1 MAEGEQDGRRGRLL
15 YGQGETITSLAER
28 RQLTVVFVDIVDSTS
43 LSTRLDPEEFFA
55 ILSAYHAFCNQQIR
69 SFGGNIARPVG
80 DGVLAYFGL
89 PAAHEDDCERAVQ
102 AALSI
107 AAAMRE
113 RQFETREAGS
123 LRLKVRVAVN
133 TGIVVVGR
141 MTGEADHDRRE
152 VFGMPVHLAA
162 RLQNVAPPDGV
173 VIGATT
179 HELVHK
185 AFKCASLGQHKFK
198 GVSHSVAVWLV
209 EGAADSE
216 SRFAKTRPAPLSAM
230 VGRVSEHAKLLELWD
245 GASSGSGSAVVVS
258 GDPGV
263 GKSRLIHEFRATL
276 PAEAVEILYLQCSPL
291 HTNTPLAPEI
301 ERLRRAAHLND
312 GDAPAQRVAKL
323 RAMLALA
330 VQDAESALPYYG
342 ALLSLPA
349 CEGFTPADLTSPRER
364 EQALQTLTRTLMARS
379 RARPLLMIIED
390 IQWIDPTSLELGKRI
405 VSRVASERMLLVVTH
420 RSDSSPPPLS
430 GSAVVTLPLA
440 KLSDQ
445 ESERL
450 LETIVG
456 TASLPG
462 WMLRK
467 IVERT
472 DGVPLFIEAV
482 AQTILESGVL
492 PIGENRRLV
501 GSSLSELLLP
511 TSLKDFLTE
520 RLDNLGQAKRLAQVA
535 SVFGRQFEFDD
546 LLFLSGVPPKAL
558 LEGLSQLEAAGV
570 LRRQMRPSGATY
582 AFRHAMI
589 EEAAYASML
598 KEERRDLHA
607 RAASRLSA
615 LGPNHDSSQ
624 LALLAHHYSRAGML
638 SEAIGAWLAAGHAAM
653 QRSAYREVIANLS
666 EGVELVSELP
676 ESSERSKMEITL
688 HSHLGMAYAA
698 LGGWWHPRA
707 DRAYGRALH
716 LSRTLGSVREK
727 SIVLWGMTIA
737 KLVSCELLKAHE
749 YAQEFRELAN
759 ASRDSEVEL
768 MAHTGALLVN
778 FFLGRL
784 REAQAA
790 GNSVIERYSP
800 GDHSKLVQIYQHD
813 PNIVALVYASRIEWL
828 LGNPNGALNCSEKAQ
843 QLAREL
849 NHPFMLAFAL
859 ILGSSYH
866 LLEGNHAANLACV
879 EEGLAIAKEYTLP
892 LYEVFG
898 PLWAIPALANR
909 DPGPAILEE
918 LSNRLNKLLDNK
930 YYLQA
935 ALYQSH
941 LAIEFSRIGAA
952 DKAHA
957 LAKSAETITTQ
968 TGERWFEPEMHRIRA
983 VLLSRDAEPDSSEPM
998 QYFQRALE
1006 SARSIGAVG
1015 WELRA
1020 ATGLANFLHA
1030 RAKPREALGVL
1041 ADARGKFSAEQSTA
1055 DLRQADLLLDVLR
1068 AAT

>member
-1 MAEGEQDGRRGRLL
+1 MAEGEQDGRRGGLL
-15 YGQGETITSLAER
+15 SGQGETITSLAER
-28 RQLTVVFVDIVDSTS
+28 RQLTVVFVDIVNSTS
-43 LSTRLDPEEFFA
+43 LSARLDPEEFFA
-55 ILSAYHAFCNQQIR
+55 ILSAYHAFCNQRIR
-69 SFGGNIARPVG
+69 SFGGDIARPVG

-89 PAAHEDDCERAVQ
+89 PAAHEDDCERAVH

-107 AAAMRE
+107 AGAMRE

-198 GVSHSVAVWLV
+198 GVSHSVGVWLV

-230 VGRVSEHAKLLELWD
+230 VGRASEHAKLLELWD
-245 GASSGSGSAVVVS
+245 RASSGSGSAVVVS

-276 PAEAVEILYLQCSPL
+276 PAGAVEILYLQCSPL

-312 GDAPAQRVAKL
+312 GDAPALMVAKL

-330 VQDAESALPYYG
+330 LQDAESALPYYG

-420 RSDSSPPPLS
+420 RSDFAPPPLS

-546 LLFLSGVPPKAL
+546 LLFLSGVARKAL

-624 LALLAHHYSRAGML
+624 LALLAHHYSGAGML

-666 EGVELVSELP
+666 EGVELVSGLP
-676 ESSERSKMEITL
+676 ELSERSKMEITL
-688 HSHLGMAYAA
+688 HSHLAMPTLRYD
-698 LGGWWHPRA
+698 GWWHPRA
-707 DRAYGRALH
+707 DRAYRHTLH
-716 LSRTLGSVREK
+716 LSRTLARC
-727 SIVLWGMTIA
+727 A
-737 KLVSCELLKAHE
+737 KIDRLMGHDDRQLVSCE
-749 YAQEFRELAN
+749 FWRRT
-759 ASRDSEVEL
+759 STRRSS
-768 MAHTGALLVN
+768 GS
-778 FFLGRL
+778 L
-784 REAQAA
+784 RRMRPAT
-790 GNSVIERYSP
+790 
-800 GDHSKLVQIYQHD
+800 
-813 PNIVALVYASRIEWL
+813 
-828 LGNPNGALNCSEKAQ
+828 
-843 QLAREL
+843 
-849 NHPFMLAFAL
+849 
-859 ILGSSYH
+859 
-866 LLEGNHAANLACV
+866 
-879 EEGLAIAKEYTLP
+879 AK
-892 LYEVFG
+892 
-898 PLWAIPALANR
+898 I
-909 DPGPAILEE
+909 
-918 LSNRLNKLLDNK
+918 
-930 YYLQA
+930 
-935 ALYQSH
+935 
-941 LAIEFSRIGAA
+941 
-952 DKAHA
+952 
-957 LAKSAETITTQ
+957 
-968 TGERWFEPEMHRIRA
+968 
-983 VLLSRDAEPDSSEPM
+983 
-998 QYFQRALE
+998 
-1006 SARSIGAVG
+1006 
-1015 WELRA
+1015 
-1020 ATGLANFLHA
+1020 
-1030 RAKPREALGVL
+1030 
-1041 ADARGKFSAEQSTA
+1041 
-1055 DLRQADLLLDVLR
+1055 
-1068 AAT
+1068 